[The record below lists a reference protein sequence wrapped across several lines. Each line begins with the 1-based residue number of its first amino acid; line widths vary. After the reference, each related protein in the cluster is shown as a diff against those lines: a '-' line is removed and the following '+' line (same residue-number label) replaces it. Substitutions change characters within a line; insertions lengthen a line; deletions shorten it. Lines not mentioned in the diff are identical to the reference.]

1 MGQGPLQLL
10 HDPEVVTDLARPFPR
25 LASHSRYH
33 PSMSVPGAVAA
44 VVTAALAALV
54 FVIVRSIV
62 LWARLRARTRVA
74 AATIPAS
81 VHREVLD
88 LVDRAGEEDGATL
101 LLLRP
106 DPDGPRDGGS
116 HLGGDPCLAPGASW
130 PADDAGAPA
139 RFLAQVRLESPPLP
153 PPWAGR
159 PVLVFEGADGDV
171 FARPGATGATP
182 TQAPESAPGA
192 AEVPIRTLRLPRVQ
206 AVDDDEDDASFA
218 PVPLVRRVPAIRP
231 LLEGY
236 GAAAEHLLSYVLI
249 PGINTHEVDTFHVCL
264 MGGAPQLIQ
273 GEHEARCQA
282 CAAPMRFLFQLGDVL
297 GIPGDAPIVYVYGC
311 DAHPERVQAFV
322 DNH

>member
-1 MGQGPLQLL
+1 
-10 HDPEVVTDLARPFPR
+10 
-25 LASHSRYH
+25 
-33 PSMSVPGAVAA
+33 MSIHGVVAA
-44 VVTAALAALV
+44 VVTAAFAALV
-54 FVIVRSIV
+54 LAIVWNIV
-62 LWARLRARTRVA
+62 LRTRLQARTRAA
-74 AATIPAS
+74 AATLPAS

-88 LVDRAGEEDGATL
+88 LVDRAGEEDGTTL

-106 DPDGPRDGGS
+106 DLDGSRDGSS

-130 PADDAGAPA
+130 PANDAGAPA

-159 PVLVFEGADGDV
+159 PVLVFEGPDGGV

-182 TQAPESAPGA
+182 TQAPAGVPRA
-192 AEVPIRTLRLPRVQ
+192 AEVPISTLRLPRAR

-218 PVPLVRRVPAIRP
+218 PVPLVRRVPAMRP
-231 LLEGY
+231 LLERY
-236 GAAAEHLLSYVLI
+236 GETAEHLLAYVLI

-264 MGGAPQLIQ
+264 MGGAPELIQ

-311 DAHPERVQAFV
+311 DVHPERFQAFV